1 MMKRARILTVIALA
15 LATPLALPSA
25 PGGIAA
31 HAASSIKV
39 VVNNQ
44 AITSVDLSRR
54 VAFLRLQR
62 TKGNLNQIAREQLV
76 EEALKMQEITRTR
89 AGASQAEVDA
99 AFERFAASNKLKVA
113 QLNQIL
119 AQAGVT
125 SKHFKD
131 FIRVQMSWPRLVQAR
146 YGGGTGGKLSNEQ
159 LVAKMLE
166 QGGNKPSTTEYI
178 LQQVIF
184 VVPANKRSNALV
196 GARKREADQLRAR
209 YTGCQGT
216 REIVTGLRD
225 VTVRELGRFLQ
236 PQLPPD
242 WKPLIEKTKA
252 GSATATRVTEKG
264 VEFIGIC
271 SSRSVSDDV
280 AAAMVFQAE
289 NSEAA
294 DSDDAKKYL
303 EELRSRAVIANK

>member
-1 MMKRARILTVIALA
+1 MMKRARILTVVALA
-15 LATPLALPSA
+15 LATSLALPA
-25 PGGIAA
+25 AQGGIAA
-31 HAASSIKV
+31 QAASSIKV

-54 VAFLRLQR
+54 VAFLKLQR
-62 TKGNLNQIAREQLV
+62 TKGNLNQIARDQLV
-76 EEALKMQEITRTR
+76 EEALKTQEITRTR

-146 YGGGTGGKLSNEQ
+146 YGGAGGKLSNEQ

-184 VVPANKRSNALV
+184 VVPANKRSNAVV

-242 WKPLIEKTKA
+242 WKPLIEKTKS
-252 GSATATRVTEKG
+252 GGATSTRVTEKG
-264 VEFIGIC
+264 VEFIGVC

-280 AAAMVFQAE
+280 AAAMVFEAE

-294 DSDDAKKYL
+294 ESDDAKKYL

>member
-1 MMKRARILTVIALA
+1 MKRTRILPVIALA
-15 LATPLALPSA
+15 LAASFAMPAAS
-25 PGGIAA
+25 GSFAA
-31 HAASSIKV
+31 HAASSIKI

-62 TKGNLNQIAREQLV
+62 AKGNLQQLAREQLI

-89 AGASQAEVDA
+89 TAAPQAEVDA
-99 AFERFAASNKLKVA
+99 AFERFANSNKLTVA

-119 AQAGVT
+119 GQAGVGA
-125 SKHFKD
+125 KHFKD

-146 YGGGTGGKLSNEQ
+146 YGGAGGRMSNEQ

-166 QGGNKPSTTEYI
+166 KGGNKPSTTEYI

-184 VVPANKRSNALV
+184 VVPASKRNNAV
-196 GARKREADQLRAR
+196 IGQRKREADQLRAR
-209 YTGCQGT
+209 YAGCQSA
-216 REIVTGLRD
+216 RDIVGGLRD

-252 GSATATRVTEKG
+252 GGATTTRVTDKG
-264 VEFIGIC
+264 VEFIGVC

-289 NSEAA
+289 NSEAG

-303 EELRSRAVIANK
+303 DELRSRAVIANR

>member
-15 LATPLALPSA
+15 LATSLALPA
-25 PGGIAA
+25 AQGGMAA
-31 HAASSIKV
+31 QAASSIKV

-54 VAFLRLQR
+54 VAFLKLQR
-62 TKGNLNQIAREQLV
+62 TKGNLNQIAREQLI
-76 EEALKMQEITRTR
+76 EEALKTQEITRTR

-99 AFERFAASNKLKVA
+99 AFERFASSNKLKVA

-146 YGGGTGGKLSNEQ
+146 YGGAGGKLSNEQ

-184 VVPANKRSNALV
+184 VVPANKRSNAVV

-216 REIVTGLRD
+216 RDIVTGLRD

-242 WKPLIEKTKA
+242 WKPLIEKTNS
-252 GSATATRVTEKG
+252 GGATTTRVTEKG
-264 VEFIGIC
+264 VEFIGVC

-289 NSEAA
+289 NSEAGN
-294 DSDDAKKYL
+294 SDDAKKYL